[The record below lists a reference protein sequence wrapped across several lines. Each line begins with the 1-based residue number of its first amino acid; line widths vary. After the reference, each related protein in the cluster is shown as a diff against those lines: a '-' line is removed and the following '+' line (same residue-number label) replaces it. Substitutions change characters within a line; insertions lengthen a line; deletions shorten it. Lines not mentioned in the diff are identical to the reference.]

1 MLLTCPFRKNDQVYN
16 TVPKIVTQERS
27 NHTAKSCAAVK
38 CSIFCD
44 ENGRMIMKISSHHRH
59 IITYKLL
66 YAYGS
71 HTDQFPMTAE
81 NDDIF
86 KFPCH
91 KGSLKF

>member
-1 MLLTCPFRKNDQVYN
+1 MLLTCPLPKIDQVYN
-16 TVPKIVTQERS
+16 TVLKIVTQEFA
-27 NHTAKSCAAVK
+27 NPTKSSAAVK

-44 ENGRMIMKISSHHRH
+44 ENGRMIMKVSSHHRH